1 MTRDIEQR
9 TFEFAVRIVKM
20 SHFIPKTTDGR
31 VLANQVLKAGTSIG
45 ANVEEAEGA
54 YSKTDFTHKM
64 SIALKEAKETH
75 YWLRLIK
82 ATDMLKPARMDDII
96 REAEELKK
104 ILGAIVSKARGK
116 SKSTR

>member
-1 MTRDIEQR
+1 MVRDIEER

-20 SHFIPKTTDGR
+20 SRFLPKTADGR
-31 VLANQVLKAGTSIG
+31 VLATQVLKSGTSIG

-54 YSKTDFTHKM
+54 YSKADFTHKM

-75 YWLRLIK
+75 YWLRLIR
-82 ATDMLKPARMDDII
+82 ATDLLKPARMNGIVK
-96 REAEELKK
+96 EAEELKK